1 MTERPPE
8 FTDVDLDDEDDSERE
23 RSAQPADEP
32 EGDVGPIEFEEEDD
46 EEELDVEEDEDE
58 GDEGD
63 EELEPEAAPQIAAP
77 AAPYEDD
84 EAPERPGDGVSRAAA
99 VLKYIVE
106 NIVDEPEAI
115 SIGATTDDRGPVLLL
130 RVAADDRGKV
140 IGRQGRIVQAIRT
153 VVKAATVGTGEK
165 VSVEIID

>member
-23 RSAQPADEP
+23 RSVQPADEP
-32 EGDVGPIEFEEEDD
+32 EGDAGPIEFEEEDD
-46 EEELDVEEDEDE
+46 EEELDIEEEE
-58 GDEGD
+58 DEGD
-63 EELEPEAAPQIAAP
+63 EELEQGAAPQIAAP

-84 EAPERPGDGVSRAAA
+84 ETPGRAGDGVSRAAA